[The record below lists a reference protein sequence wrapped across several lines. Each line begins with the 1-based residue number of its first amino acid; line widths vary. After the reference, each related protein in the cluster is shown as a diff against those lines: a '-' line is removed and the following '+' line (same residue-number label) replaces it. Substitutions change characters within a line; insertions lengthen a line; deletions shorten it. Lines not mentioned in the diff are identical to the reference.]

1 MIVMKSQCAEFQIPI
16 GLGNTG
22 QRVYS
27 LMYYKLLNPDDYHYH
42 YYYNYYYYLW
52 VEDQSGLNSNPV
64 IIQLI
69 ITYLYFRPSHFSW
82 LGIFHTGMLY

>member
-1 MIVMKSQCAEFQIPI
+1 MIVMKCQCAEFQIPV

-22 QRVYS
+22 KELIHWCTTVKS
-27 LMYYKLLNPDDYHYH
+27 PDYYHHY

-52 VEDQSGLNSNPV
+52 VEDQTGLNSNPV
-64 IIQLI
+64 MIQLI